1 MSLTKIVLT
10 VTAGGMFILGAADA
24 LAQEDFT
31 PPPKPPGKEAPEN
44 PGEEGKKPGEEG
56 KKPGEEGKKPGEEGK
71 KPGEEAPKK
80 PVWSTV
86 KTQWGDTFDN
96 EDLKT
101 DESKLL
107 MEKLKAQW
115 LRNAEFKKDVEG
127 KKFNLS
133 LALQRNTDGA
143 YSALFRFVGEDGKDI
158 IAPQRIADQKQ
169 VEVLRN
175 VLFPG
180 TLEQKIDPA
189 LKPYLIEQAGR
200 TLVKFPL
207 GYDAE
212 LNPREAGLLGFYRAA
227 FPELYKGKTAPEAVA
242 IDRSLASK
250 DKDMLKKEVVYDAKE
265 KAFYVVTHLEKGKTR
280 RDKISEK
287 GVLTLIDAIA
297 RQSQLQTTYMS
308 KEGIVV
314 NGETHNAETDKKA
327 LEAELE
333 NIKKLNIDPE
343 KDMGQTFYLSQ
354 FKGLIAT
361 IKDKNVRQYAEN
373 LMNLIYGD
381 VLDPSLPQA
390 TVAKR
395 VGIPNLRINV
405 GVYDDQK
412 KANMYRIQLVDGRTN
427 KTVMTYHRY
436 IAGCEALGGMN
447 GLEVWEAIK
456 KARNTK
462 K

>member
-1 MSLTKIVLT
+1 MSLTRIVLT
-10 VTAGGMFILGAADA
+10 ITGGTLLLGGLAAKDA

-31 PPPKPPGKEAPEN
+31 PPPKKPGNEAPEN
-44 PGEEGKKPGEEG
+44 PGSESGQPGEQPGQPGQPGNEEGQPEGE
-56 KKPGEEGKKPGEEGK
+56 
-71 KPGEEAPKK
+71 KK
-80 PVWSTV
+80 PVWTTV
-86 KTQWGDTFDN
+86 KTQWGETFDN

-101 DESKLL
+101 EEAKAL
-107 MEKLKAQW
+107 MEKLKNLW
-115 LRNAEFKKDVEG
+115 LNNEAFKKDTAG
-127 KKFNLS
+127 KQFNIT
-133 LALQRNTDGA
+133 LALQRNADGA
-143 YSALFRFVGEDGKDI
+143 YSALFRFVGGDGSEV
-158 IAPQRIADQKQ
+158 IAPQRITEEKQ

-180 TLEQKIDPA
+180 TLEQMIDPA
-189 LKPYLIEQAGR
+189 LKPYMVEQDGR

-207 GYDAE
+207 GYDEE
-212 LNPREAGLLGFYRAA
+212 LSVRELGLIGFYRAA

-242 IDRSLASK
+242 VDRDLATR
-250 DKDMLKKEVVYDAKE
+250 DKEMLKKEVIYDAKE

-280 RDKISEK
+280 RDQISEK
-287 GVLTLIDAIA
+287 GVLNLVDAIA

-314 NGETHNAETDKKA
+314 NGETHNAEADKKA

-333 NIKKLNIDPE
+333 SIKKQNIDPK
-343 KDMGQTFYLSQ
+343 KDISQTLSMAQ
-354 FKGLIAT
+354 LRGLVPGIQ
-361 IKDKNVRQYAEN
+361 DQDVRQYAER
-373 LMNLIYGD
+373 LMNMIYGD

-390 TVAKR
+390 AVAKR
-395 VGIPNLRINV
+395 IGIQNLDISI
-405 GVYDDQK
+405 GVYDGQK
-412 KANMYRIQLVDGRTN
+412 KANMYRIQLIDRRTK

-456 KARNTK
+456 NARSK